1 MAKTLSPKGIDINIT
16 EEEKYFFDVQEM
28 QRKLSAIIQKRNDEM
43 IEELELGW
51 LESKSDNKL
60 KGISNIT
67 TNGKDN

>member
-1 MAKTLSPKGIDINIT
+1 MAETLTPKGININIT
-16 EEEKYFFDVQEM
+16 EEEKYFCDVQEL
-28 QRKLSAIIQKRNDEM
+28 QRKLSAKIQKRHDEM

-60 KGISNIT
+60 KGISNIA